1 MQVRCLF
8 LASLT
13 APMPSK
19 LIDFLGWK
27 AGQDLDGQVKYGKLI
42 FEKKKSKTINF
53 YVIENT
59 NLFG

>member
-1 MQVRCLF
+1 
-8 LASLT
+8 
-13 APMPSK
+13 MPSK

-27 AGQDLDGQVKYGKLI
+27 AGQALDGQVKYGKLI